1 MAQGKEINKEII
13 YKIFI
18 SIVIGLIGFFL
29 SIRPFV
35 FLLPPYKFEFMV
47 GLALPMII
55 SLTWGWRY
63 GLLSV
68 TSCLSFQTI
77 WFRSGWESVFSYSI
91 FILWIIWH
99 GWCAEKFR
107 SSQKRRWHPYIVEI
121 PFRIFNTIILYTIFS
136 WIFLAPAP
144 WVPEITSA
152 ANMPFVNFSAIGA
165 AINGY
170 IIIVLSSII
179 IIFGPVRK
187 LFKLKEI
194 KEAIGNKAVGF
205 TAKVKE
211 LIHGGYWVDVAGIK
225 CFMPGSLGG
234 LNKLHDFSVLVG
246 KEIVVMPITFS
257 KEKDTLVVSHREYL
271 RTMIPTTIENLNE
284 TIKESRI
291 GFVTGTTKF
300 GVFAE
305 FDECLTGLIPKAEL
319 TEEFQKSLDDR
330 SIKPGD
336 KIEFWVKE
344 IISDRKI
351 ILSQLGPKIDLWDG
365 IDEKYK
371 PMMIA
376 EGKVTKITSYG
387 AFVELEKGI
396 SGLIHKSK
404 LKGADLS
411 KGDTINVKIG
421 SVNVSDRKITM
432 NIA

>member
-1 MAQGKEINKEII
+1 MTEQEITVQLSDDPFDTKTIKVQVPEGTKLMCNEIYAADALSLYGLTDSTLQKTQLI
-13 YKIFI
+13 EDNVSYTTRGIVSFI
-18 SIVIGLIGFFL
+18 SEDKSKALIDIE
-29 SIRPFV
+29 S
-35 FLLPPYKFEFMV
+35 KFT
-47 GLALPMII
+47 AYCT
-55 SLTWGWRY
+55 LTK
-63 GLLSV
+63 
-68 TSCLSFQTI
+68 
-77 WFRSGWESVFSYSI
+77 E
-91 FILWIIWH
+91 
-99 GWCAEKFR
+99 
-107 SSQKRRWHPYIVEI
+107 PDYIVNQLEVDMEI
-121 PFRIFNTIILYTIFS
+121 DVKIKTNPKTGDVIASIS
-136 WIFLAPAP
+136 D
-144 WVPEITSA
+144 
-152 ANMPFVNFSAIGA
+152 AIKE
-165 AINGY
+165 
-170 IIIVLSSII
+170 V
-179 IIFGPVRK
+179 
-187 LFKLKEI
+187 KLKEI

>member
-1 MAQGKEINKEII
+1 MTEQEITVQLSDDPFDTKTIKVQVPEGTRLMCNEIYAADALSLYGLTDSTLQKTQLI
-13 YKIFI
+13 EDNVSYTTRGIVSFI
-18 SIVIGLIGFFL
+18 SEDKSKALIDIE
-29 SIRPFV
+29 S
-35 FLLPPYKFEFMV
+35 KFT
-47 GLALPMII
+47 AYCT
-55 SLTWGWRY
+55 LTK
-63 GLLSV
+63 
-68 TSCLSFQTI
+68 
-77 WFRSGWESVFSYSI
+77 E
-91 FILWIIWH
+91 
-99 GWCAEKFR
+99 
-107 SSQKRRWHPYIVEI
+107 PDYIVNQLEVDMEI
-121 PFRIFNTIILYTIFS
+121 DVKIKTNPKTGDVIASIS
-136 WIFLAPAP
+136 D
-144 WVPEITSA
+144 
-152 ANMPFVNFSAIGA
+152 AIKE
-165 AINGY
+165 
-170 IIIVLSSII
+170 V
-179 IIFGPVRK
+179 
-187 LFKLKEI
+187 KLKEI

-234 LNKLHDFSVLVG
+234 LNKLHDFSLLVG

-365 IDEKYK
+365 VDEKYK